1 MDSIVFTPSALLD
14 FLSQID
20 ELGDKDIE
28 VVETEGSIQVTVGQ
42 SQYTIDTSTAVTVEV
57 PEEVVDDIDDVNE
70 DGYDSVDAAE
80 PVESGI
86 LKEIA
91 KSLLVGGMIRLTAKL
106 MQK

>member
-28 VVETEGSIQVTVGQ
+28 VIETDSNIQVTIGE
-42 SQYTIDTSTAVTVEV
+42 SQYTIDTSNAVSVEV
-57 PEEVVDDIDDVNE
+57 PEEVVDDVEDVNE
-70 DGYDSVDAAE
+70 EGYDGVDSSE

-86 LKEIA
+86 LKELA
-91 KSLLVGGMIRLTAKL
+91 KSLLVGGMIRFTAKL
-106 MQK
+106 MRK

>member
-28 VVETEGSIQVTVGQ
+28 VLETEDSIQVTIGE
-42 SQYTIDTSTAVTVEV
+42 SQYTIDTSAATSIEV
-57 PEEVVDDIDDVNE
+57 PEAVVDDIDDVNE
-70 DGYDSVDAAE
+70 EGYDGVDSAQ
-80 PVESGI
+80 PVESGV

-106 MQK
+106 MQR